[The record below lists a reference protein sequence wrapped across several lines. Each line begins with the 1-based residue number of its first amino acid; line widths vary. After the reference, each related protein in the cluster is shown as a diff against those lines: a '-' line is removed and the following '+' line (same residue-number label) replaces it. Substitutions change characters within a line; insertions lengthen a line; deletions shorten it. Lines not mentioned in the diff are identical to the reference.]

1 MDLLEMMKS
10 AAISAAPFGIG
21 GAVENFLEQRRAKKL
36 EEARDALLVAIEE
49 ARDLPSKASSKDD
62 ILDVIYRYLRAAES
76 GAARRNIKLMA
87 RFLVF
92 ESVAGCSKRSFID
105 EQIEVLSS
113 VSEDEIALLVML
125 YKRRLETGDP
135 EFGIDKL
142 MEAGIP
148 ALFGTREEVH
158 AVANRASRTGY
169 LKTIERATLGGG
181 ETDFQLSQRFF
192 KLIDVLGGVDALEKL
207 NVD

>member
-10 AAISAAPFGIG
+10 AALSAAPFGIG
-21 GAVENFLEQRRAKKL
+21 GGVENFLEQRRAKKL

-49 ARDLPSKASSKDD
+49 ARDLPNKASSKDD

-92 ESVAGCSKRSFID
+92 ESVAGRSKRSFIG

-113 VSEDEIALLVML
+113 VSEDEIALLVLL
-125 YKRRLETGDP
+125 YKRRIETGDP

-169 LKTIERATLGGG
+169 LKTNERATLGGG